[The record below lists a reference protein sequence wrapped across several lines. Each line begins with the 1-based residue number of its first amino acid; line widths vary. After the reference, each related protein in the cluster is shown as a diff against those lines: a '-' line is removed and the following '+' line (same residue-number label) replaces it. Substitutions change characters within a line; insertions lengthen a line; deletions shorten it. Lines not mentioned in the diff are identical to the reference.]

1 VACGSPLPFKI
12 ILISL
17 SVLRSWKVFVFRVMV
32 FPFFVVFVVALTGKL
47 RSKYGPV
54 KFQKE
59 LIITIVVIVLVIKSL
74 SNDNY

>member
-1 VACGSPLPFKI
+1 MACGSPLPFKI

-54 KFQKE
+54 KFWKE
-59 LIITIVVIVLVIKSL
+59 LIITIVVIVLVINSL
-74 SNDNY
+74 SNDNH